1 MSDSVNGLN
10 ISVSPHIKSPR
21 TTQDVMLD
29 VLIAL
34 LPTSIAGCFIFG
46 FAALALIVTC
56 VSVAVLSEYLFCVIT
71 KRKNTATD
79 LSAAVTGLLLALNI
93 SVNVPIWQAAV
104 GTVFGVIF
112 VKCVFGGIG
121 KNFANPA
128 ITARIF
134 MLVAFTEMA
143 SSAYPA
149 WDIISSATP
158 LPQLAAG
165 KSLSILDLFLGNNG
179 GAIGEVC
186 VLALLIGGAYLLIK
200 HVISW
205 HAPVSMIATVFV
217 FSLLMESFNFEAAL
231 MWILS
236 GGLVLGAF
244 FMATD
249 YVTTPTTALGKAIF
263 GIGAGLITAVIRFF
277 GNYPE
282 GVSYGILIMNIV
294 SPYIDR
300 LTARRPFGSKGGKA

>member
-1 MSDSVNGLN
+1 MSDSTNRLN
-10 ISVSPHIKSPR
+10 ISVSPHIRSPR
-21 TTQDVMLD
+21 TTQDIMLD

-46 FAALALIVTC
+46 FSAIALIVTC
-56 VSVAVLSEYLFCVIT
+56 VCVAVVSEYLFCVIT
-71 KRKNTATD
+71 KRQNTASD

-104 GTVFGVIF
+104 GTVFAVIF
-112 VKCVFGGIG
+112 VKCIFGGIG

-134 MLVAFTEMA
+134 MIIAFTDMA
-143 SSAYPA
+143 SSASPV
-149 WDIISSATP
+149 WEVVSSATP

-165 KSLSILDLFLGNNG
+165 NRLSILDLLLGNIG

-186 VLALLIGGAYLLIK
+186 TVALLLGAAYLLIRR
-200 HVISW
+200 VITW
-205 HAPVSMIATVFV
+205 HAPICMIATVFI
-217 FSLLMESFNFEAAL
+217 FSLLMEGFNFEAAL

-236 GGLVLGAF
+236 GGLILGAF

-282 GVSYGILIMNIV
+282 GVSYAILIMNIV
-294 SPYIDR
+294 TPYIDR
-300 LTARRPFGSKGGKA
+300 LTARRPFGAKGGKA

>member
-1 MSDSVNGLN
+1 MSDGVNKLN

-21 TTQDVMLD
+21 TTRDIMLD

-34 LPTSIAGCFIFG
+34 LPTAIAGCFIFG
-46 FAALALIVTC
+46 FAALALIVAC
-56 VSVAVLSEYLFCVIT
+56 VCVAVLSEYLFCVLT

-93 SVNVPIWQAAV
+93 SVNVPIWQAV
-104 GTVFGVIF
+104 IGTVFAVIF
-112 VKCVFGGIG
+112 VKCIFGGIG

-134 MLVAFTEMA
+134 MVIAFTELA
-143 SSAYPA
+143 SSAYPL
-149 WDIISSATP
+149 WDIVSSATP
-158 LPQLAAG
+158 LSALASG
-165 KSLSILDLFLGNNG
+165 KSVSMLDLFLGNKG

-186 VLALLIGGAYLLIK
+186 ILALLIGAAYLLIRR
-200 HVISW
+200 VISW
-205 HAPVSMIATVFV
+205 HAPVCMIATVFV
-217 FSLLMESFNFEAAL
+217 FSLLIEGFNFGAAL
-231 MWILS
+231 MWVLS

-249 YVTTPTTALGKAIF
+249 YVTTPTTGLGKAIF
-263 GIGAGLITAVIRFF
+263 GIGAGFITAVIRFF

-282 GVSYGILIMNIV
+282 GVSFGILIMNIV
-294 SPYIDR
+294 TPYIDR